1 MPLYHNS
8 MLNVDVGEIPCYYQ
22 HTCTRSRYRA
32 LALAI
37 AARTNYA
44 VLADAH
50 QLFHL
55 PRSTLRSEPR
65 PPCCCSGR
73 PPPLGPRPACKPS
86 GPLVPLRAQ

>member
-8 MLNVDVGEIPCYYQ
+8 TLNLGVGEIPCYYQ
-22 HTCTRSRYRA
+22 HTCTRSRYWA

-55 PRSTLRSEPR
+55 PVRRCDPSHD
-65 PPCCCSGR
+65 
-73 PPPLGPRPACKPS
+73 RPAAAR
-86 GPLVPLRAQ
+86 GGRRRLVPARRASRADRSSRAQ